1 MTNAVILSAG
11 QGKRLSPLTDARP
24 KCLVP
29 VSGRPILEWQVRS
42 LAAAGVEDITVVT
55 GFCADAV
62 DAMLMTTSVPA
73 DVRTVYNPFFTVADN
88 IGSCWAAKD
97 LIGED
102 TLLLN
107 GDTLFE
113 AGIAR
118 QVLATAEADIS
129 VTVDRKDSYD
139 SDDMKIRRDGGRLT
153 AIGKTLELPV
163 DGESIGMI
171 RFQRDGGAR
180 FVDAMR
186 TALKDQSTLKRWYLS
201 IIDEL
206 AQEGGVGLV
215 SIEGMA
221 WSEIDFLRDLPIAEA
236 MGFALPGRARVFGAL
251 VQRHVM

>member
-29 VSGRPILEWQVRS
+29 IAGRPILEWQVRA
-42 LAAAGVEDITVVT
+42 LATAGIDEIAVVT

-62 DAMLMTTSVPA
+62 EAMLMTTSVPVE
-73 DVRTVYNPFFTVADN
+73 VRTVYNPFYSVADN

-97 LIGED
+97 LIGPD

-113 AGIAR
+113 PEIVSR
-118 QVLATAEADIS
+118 VLEQATAPIS
-129 VTVDRKDSYD
+129 VTIDSKGMYD
-139 SDDMKIRRDGGRLT
+139 SDDMKILREGDRLT

-163 DGESIGMI
+163 DGEAIGMI
-171 RFQRDGGAR
+171 RFQRDGGNR
-180 FVDAMR
+180 FVAAMR
-186 TALKDQSTLKRWYLS
+186 SALNDQATLKRWYLS

-206 AQEGGVGLV
+206 AREGGVGVV
-215 SIEGMA
+215 SIEGLT
-221 WSEIDFLRDLPIAEA
+221 WSEIDFPRDLPIAESKVSRYLGVPEKAA
-236 MGFALPGRARVFGAL
+236 MSSA
-251 VQRHVM
+251 M

>member
-29 VSGRPILEWQVRS
+29 IAGRPILEWQMRA
-42 LAAAGVEDITVVT
+42 LAEAGVDEIAVVT

-62 DAMLMTTSVPA
+62 EAFLKTTSVPVE
-73 DVRTVYNPFFTVADN
+73 VRTVFNPFYSVADN
-88 IGSCWAAKD
+88 IGSCWAAKE

-113 AGIAR
+113 PAIAAR
-118 QVLATAEADIS
+118 VIEQARLPIS
-129 VTVDRKDSYD
+129 VTVDAKETYD
-139 SDDMKIRRDGGRLT
+139 SDDMKIRCENGRLT
-153 AIGKTLELPV
+153 AIGKTLSLPV

-171 RFQRDGGAR
+171 RFKDEGGAR
-180 FVDAMR
+180 FVAAMR
-186 TALKDQSTLKRWYLS
+186 AALSDPATLNRWYLS

-206 AQEGGVGLV
+206 AQEGGVGVV
-215 SIEGMA
+215 SIAGLA
-221 WSEIDFLRDLPIAEA
+221 WSEIDFLRDLPIAEGKAAHFMGSHGMTALSSA
-236 MGFALPGRARVFGAL
+236 M
-251 VQRHVM
+251 

>member
-29 VSGRPILEWQVRS
+29 IAGRPILEWQLRS
-42 LAAAGVEDITVVT
+42 LAAAGVDEIAVVT

-62 DAMLMTTSVPA
+62 DAMVMTTNVPA
-73 DVRTVYNPFFTVADN
+73 EVRTVYNPFYTVADN

-97 LIGED
+97 LIGPD

-113 AGIAR
+113 PEIASR
-118 QVLATAEADIS
+118 VLEQATASIS
-129 VTVDRKDSYD
+129 VTIDRKDSYD
-139 SDDMKIRRDGGRLT
+139 SDDMKILRDGDRLT

-171 RFQRDGGAR
+171 RFQDGGGDR
-180 FVDAMR
+180 FVAAMR
-186 TALKDQSTLKRWYLS
+186 SALKDQATLKRWYLS
-201 IIDEL
+201 IIDDL
-206 AQEGGVGLV
+206 AREGGVGTV
-215 SIEGMA
+215 SIEGLA
-221 WSEIDFLRDLPIAEA
+221 WSEIDFPRDMPIAESKAARYMGVPEAVA
-236 MGFALPGRARVFGAL
+236 MSGA
-251 VQRHVM
+251 M

>member
-29 VSGRPILEWQVRS
+29 IAGRTILEWQIRA
-42 LAAAGVEDITVVT
+42 LASAGVEDIIVVT

-62 DAMLMTTSVPA
+62 EAMLMTTSVPA
-73 DVRTVYNPFFTVADN
+73 EVRTIYNPFYTVADN

-113 AGIAR
+113 PAIAR
-118 QVLATAEADIS
+118 RVLETAQAPIS
-129 VTVDRKDSYD
+129 VTIDRKGSYD
-139 SDDMKIRRDGGRLT
+139 ADDMKIRRDGGRLT

-171 RFQRDGGAR
+171 RFRGEGGAR
-180 FVDAMR
+180 FVGAMR
-186 TALKDQSTLKRWYLS
+186 AALKHESTLKRWYLS
-201 IIDEL
+201 IIHEL
-206 AQEGGVGLV
+206 AQEGDVGLV
-215 SIEGMA
+215 SIEGLA

-236 MGFALPGRARVFGAL
+236 KVASFMAAPDAAALSSSA
-251 VQRHVM
+251 M

>member
-29 VSGRPILEWQVRS
+29 IAGRPILEWQLRS
-42 LAAAGVEDITVVT
+42 LAAAGIDEIAVVT

-62 DAMLMTTSVPA
+62 DAMLMTTNVPA
-73 DVRTVYNPFFTVADN
+73 DVRTVYNPFYTVADN

-97 LIGED
+97 LFGPD

-113 AGIAR
+113 PEIVTR
-118 QVLATAEADIS
+118 VLDQAQAQIS
-129 VTVDRKDSYD
+129 VTIDSKETYD
-139 SDDMKIRRDGGRLT
+139 SDDMKICRDGGQLT

-163 DGESIGMI
+163 DGEAIGMI
-171 RFQRDGGAR
+171 RFQRDGGDR
-180 FVDAMR
+180 FVAAMR
-186 TALKDQSTLKRWYLS
+186 KALKDAATLKRWYLS

-206 AQEGGVGLV
+206 AREGGVGVV
-215 SIEGMA
+215 SIEGLA
-221 WSEIDFLRDLPIAEA
+221 WNEIDYPRDLPIAESNA
-236 MGFALPGRARVFGAL
+236 ARYLGVSEAA
-251 VQRHVM
+251 VMSGVM

>member
-11 QGKRLSPLTDARP
+11 QGKRLSPLTDNRP

-29 VSGRPILEWQVRS
+29 IAGRPILEWQIHALVQ
-42 LAAAGVEDITVVT
+42 AGVDEIAVVT
-55 GFCADAV
+55 GFRAEAV
-62 DAMLMTTSVPA
+62 DTMLKTTSVPVE
-73 DVRTVYNPFFTVADN
+73 VRTVFNPFFMVADN

-113 AGIAR
+113 PGIAAR
-118 QVLATAEADIS
+118 VLDQAGMPIT
-129 VTVDRKDSYD
+129 VTIDRKASYD
-139 SDDMKIRRDGGRLT
+139 SDDMKIRRDGDRLT

-171 RFQRDGGAR
+171 RFRDDGGAR
-180 FVDAMR
+180 FVAAMR
-186 TALKDQSTLKRWYLS
+186 SALSDQETLKRWYLS
-201 IIDEL
+201 IIHEL
-206 AQEGGVGLV
+206 AQERCVGVV

-221 WSEIDFLRDLPIAEA
+221 WSEIDFLRDMPIAEA
-236 MGFALPGRARVFGAL
+236 KIAHFLGNRSAAQLSE
-251 VQRHVM
+251 VM

>member
-29 VSGRPILEWQVRS
+29 ISGRTILEWQIRS
-42 LAAAGVEDITVVT
+42 LAAAGVEQISVVT

-62 DAMLMTTSVPA
+62 DAMLMTSNVPA

-113 AGIAR
+113 PAIA
-118 QVLATAEADIS
+118 QHVLDTAEAPIT

-139 SDDMKIRRDGGRLT
+139 ADDMKIRRDGTQLT

-163 DGESIGMI
+163 DGESIGII
-171 RFQRDGGAR
+171 RFQGDGGSR
-180 FVDAMR
+180 FVDAMGEL
-186 TALKDQSTLKRWYLS
+186 LKDQATLKRWYLS

-206 AQEGGVGLV
+206 AQAGGVGLV
-215 SIEGMA
+215 SIEGLA
-221 WSEIDFLRDLPIAEA
+221 WSEIDFLRDLPIAEEKVARFAVAAEVPAIATNA
-236 MGFALPGRARVFGAL
+236 M
-251 VQRHVM
+251 

>member
-29 VSGRPILEWQVRS
+29 IAGRTILEWQIRA
-42 LAAAGVEDITVVT
+42 LASAGVEDITVVT

-73 DVRTVYNPFFTVADN
+73 EVRTVFNPFYTVADN

-97 LIGED
+97 LIGPD

-113 AGIAR
+113 SAIAR
-118 QVLATAEADIS
+118 RVLAKALAPIS
-129 VTVDRKDSYD
+129 VTVDRKATYD
-139 SDDMKIRRDGGRLT
+139 ADDMKVRRDGDRLT
-153 AIGKTLELPV
+153 AIGKTLTDPV

-171 RFQRDGGAR
+171 RFRGDGGAR
-180 FVDAMR
+180 FVRAMDR
-186 TALKDQSTLKRWYLS
+186 ALRDEATLKRWYLS

-206 AQEGGVGLV
+206 AREGGVGVV

-221 WSEIDFLRDLPIAEA
+221 WSEIDFLRDLPIAESKVTHFLGGREPA
-236 MGFALPGRARVFGAL
+236 MLSGA
-251 VQRHVM
+251 M

>member
-29 VSGRPILEWQVRS
+29 IAGRTILEWQIRA
-42 LAAAGVEDITVVT
+42 LASAGVEDITVVT

-73 DVRTVYNPFFTVADN
+73 EVRTVFNPFYTVADN
-88 IGSCWAAKD
+88 IGSCWAARD
-97 LIGED
+97 LIGSD

-113 AGIAR
+113 PEIASRVLEQARAG
-118 QVLATAEADIS
+118 IS
-129 VTVDRKDSYD
+129 VTIGRKDTYD
-139 SDDMKIRRDGGRLT
+139 SDDMKIRRNGNRLL

-171 RFQRDGGAR
+171 RFRDGGGAR
-180 FVDAMR
+180 FVAAMR
-186 TALKDQSTLKRWYLS
+186 DALKHEATLKRWYLS

-206 AQEGGVGLV
+206 AQEGGVGVV
-215 SIEGMA
+215 SIEGLT
-221 WSEIDFLRDLPIAEA
+221 WSEIDFLRDLPIAESKVERYLGVPEAAA
-236 MGFALPGRARVFGAL
+236 MSGA
-251 VQRHVM
+251 M